1 MGLKDLKGGSEN
13 KFYTLTFIKY
23 FIIIYVM
30 KKKLNTKQIKYFN
43 PLNDYFIRYLFT
55 DKGSSET
62 ILLDFI
68 NSIMINVNMKT
79 FRSVEILTPFNLK
92 KNKNLKETIAPKV
105 GRRLDVKCIT
115 QNGSVVII
123 EIQLQGNSRF
133 PERILYYWAANYSKL
148 LKHGERY
155 DELTPV
161 ISINLLNFN
170 LDKTKNIHSCYMLY
184 EMNNKKLLTDHLQI
198 HIIEL
203 KKFKKNSLSKD
214 LNYWLKIFTSKNLEV
229 SMSEIVKEKPIM
241 EEVQK
246 KYNNFVKSK
255 LMMMEYEKKEAYLY
269 GNQIMLDEERRLG
282 REEGIKEGIEQGI
295 EKGIKETQISMAK
308 NMKNDK
314 IDFDTISKYTGL
326 SIEEIDKL

>member
-1 MGLKDLKGGSEN
+1 ME
-13 KFYTLTFIKY
+13 
-23 FIIIYVM
+23 
-30 KKKLNTKQIKYFN
+30 KKSNIKQIKYFN

-55 DKGSSET
+55 DKRSSEG

-68 NSIMINVNMKT
+68 NSIMINANMKT
-79 FRSVEILTPFNLK
+79 FRSVEILTPSPKAGSRLNLK
-92 KNKNLKETIAPKV
+92 KNRNLKETIAPKV

-148 LKHGERY
+148 LKHGEKY

-170 LDKTKNIHSCYMLY
+170 LDKSKNIHSCYMLY

-203 KKFKKNSLSKD
+203 KKFKKNILTKD
-214 LNYWLKIFTSKNLEV
+214 LNCWLKMFTSKNLEA

-282 REEGIKEGIEQGI
+282 IEEGIKKGIEQGI
-295 EKGIKETQISMAK
+295 EQGMEKGIEQGKKEQQISIAK
-308 NMKNDK
+308 SLKNAGIDIK
-314 IDFDTISKYTGL
+314 IISENTGL
-326 SIEEIDKL
+326 SIEEIKNL

>member
-1 MGLKDLKGGSEN
+1 M
-13 KFYTLTFIKY
+13 
-23 FIIIYVM
+23 
-30 KKKLNTKQIKYFN
+30 
-43 PLNDYFIRYLFT
+43 
-55 DKGSSET
+55 
-62 ILLDFI
+62 
-68 NSIMINVNMKT
+68 
-79 FRSVEILTPFNLK
+79 
-92 KNKNLKETIAPKV
+92 
-105 GRRLDVKCIT
+105 
-115 QNGSVVII
+115 VII
-123 EIQLQGNSRF
+123 EIQLQGNLRF

-203 KKFKKNSLSKD
+203 KKFRKNVLSKD
-214 LNYWLKIFTSKNLEV
+214 LNYWLKIFTSKNLEA

-246 KYNNFVKSK
+246 KYNNFVKSR

-269 GNQIMLDEERRLG
+269 GNQIMLDEERKLG
-282 REEGIKEGIEQGI
+282 REEGIKEGI
-295 EKGIKETQISMAK
+295 KENQILTAK
-308 NMKNDK
+308 NMKNKNMD
-314 IDFDTISKYTGL
+314 INLISELTGL
-326 SIEEIDKL
+326 SIEEVDKL

>member
-1 MGLKDLKGGSEN
+1 MEKKSN
-13 KFYTLTFIKY
+13 IKR
-23 FIIIYVM
+23 
-30 KKKLNTKQIKYFN
+30 IKYFN

-55 DKGSSET
+55 DKGTSET

-68 NSIMINVNMKT
+68 NSIMLNANMKT

-92 KNKNLKETIAPKV
+92 KNKNLKETIV
-105 GRRLDVKCIT
+105 DVKCIT

-170 LDKTKNIHSCYMLY
+170 LDKSKNIHSCYMLY

-203 KKFKKNSLSKD
+203 KKFKKNILTKD
-214 LNYWLKIFTSKNLEV
+214 LNCWLKIFTSKNLEA
-229 SMSEIVKEKPIM
+229 SMSEIVKEKPVM

-282 REEGIKEGIEQGI
+282 MEEGIKKGIEQG
-295 EKGIKETQISMAK
+295 KKEQQISIAK
-308 NMKNDK
+308 SLKNAGIDIK
-314 IDFDTISKYTGL
+314 IISENTGL
-326 SIEEIDKL
+326 SIEEIKNL

>member
-1 MGLKDLKGGSEN
+1 ME
-13 KFYTLTFIKY
+13 
-23 FIIIYVM
+23 
-30 KKKLNTKQIKYFN
+30 KKLNIKQIKHFN

-68 NSIMINVNMKT
+68 NSIMINANMKT

-92 KNKNLKETIAPKV
+92 KNKNLKETIV
-105 GRRLDVKCIT
+105 DVKCIT

-203 KKFKKNSLSKD
+203 KKFKKNALSKD

-246 KYNNFVKSK
+246 KYNNFIKSR

-282 REEGIKEGIEQGI
+282 KEEGIKEGIEQGI
-295 EKGIKETQISMAK
+295 EQGIKVGKEEGIKENQILTAK
-308 NMKNDK
+308 NMKDK
-314 IDFDTISKYTGL
+314 NMDINLISELTGL
-326 SIEEIDKL
+326 SIEEIKKI

>member
-1 MGLKDLKGGSEN
+1 MKN
-13 KFYTLTFIKY
+13 KFNI
-23 FIIIYVM
+23 
-30 KKKLNTKQIKYFN
+30 KQIKYFN

-68 NSIMINVNMKT
+68 NSIMINANMKT

-92 KNKNLKETIAPKV
+92 KNKNLKETIV
-105 GRRLDVKCIT
+105 DVKCIT

-203 KKFKKNSLSKD
+203 KKFKKNVLSKD

-246 KYNNFVKSK
+246 KYNNFVKSR

-282 REEGIKEGIEQGI
+282 KEEGIKEGI
-295 EKGIKETQISMAK
+295 KENQILTAR
-308 NMKNDK
+308 NMKKEN
-314 IDFDTISKYTGL
+314 IDISVISKVTGL
-326 SIEEIDKL
+326 SIEEVEKL

>member
-1 MGLKDLKGGSEN
+1 MRN
-13 KFYTLTFIKY
+13 N
-23 FIIIYVM
+23 
-30 KKKLNTKQIKYFN
+30 LNTKKYFN
-43 PLNDYFIRYLFT
+43 PLNDYFVRYLFT
-55 DKGSSET
+55 DKGSSES

-68 NSIMINVNMKT
+68 NSIMLNANMKT

-92 KNKNLKETIAPKV
+92 KNRNLKETIV
-105 GRRLDVKCIT
+105 DVKCIT

-203 KKFKKNSLSKD
+203 KKFKKNILSKD
-214 LNYWLKIFTSKNLEV
+214 LNCWLKIFTSKNLEA

-282 REEGIKEGIEQGI
+282 KEEGIKEGIEK
-295 EKGIKETQISMAK
+295 EKYSLAK
-308 NMKNDK
+308 NMKKEN
-314 IDFDTISKYTGL
+314 IDVNIISKVTGL
-326 SIEEIDKL
+326 SIGEINKL

>member
-1 MGLKDLKGGSEN
+1 MSN
-13 KFYTLTFIKY
+13 IS
-23 FIIIYVM
+23 
-30 KKKLNTKQIKYFN
+30 KKLMNNKEIKYFN

-55 DKGSSET
+55 DKGSSEA

-68 NSIMINVNMKT
+68 NSIMLNANMKT

-92 KNKNLKETIAPKV
+92 KNRNLKETIV
-105 GRRLDVKCIT
+105 DVKCLT

-148 LKHGERY
+148 LKHGEKY

-203 KKFKKNSLSKD
+203 KKFKKNVLAKD
-214 LNYWLKIFTSKNLEV
+214 LNSWLKIFTSKNLEA

-241 EEVQK
+241 EEVQR

-269 GNQIMLDEERRLG
+269 GNQIMMEEERRLG
-282 REEGIKEGIEQGI
+282 KEEGIKQGKEEGIKEGM
-295 EKGIKETQISMAK
+295 EKGMEKGTKEALILTAK
-308 NMKNDK
+308 NMKNKNMDIK
-314 IDFDTISKYTGL
+314 LISEITGL
-326 SIEEIDKL
+326 NIEEIENI